1 MTRVDSLLAEKKKE
15 FTSLKVHSRHFKEL
29 KAFYRTC
36 RNAPLNILLLQKWAC
51 VAFETWIENICNIW
65 KVLFYSSTKWVSLL
79 LAVRSIKKYQHG
91 ERFFEGLVAFFQERQ
106 QLISTLSISEDYPE
120 QHFGRLHL
128 FSLPPFSN
136 AHHWH
141 WGGTL
146 RGVSTLKDKPN
157 IRLNFKGNHPLC
169 SLSSRLHLVGTFS
182 RYW

>member
-1 MTRVDSLLAEKKKE
+1 M
-15 FTSLKVHSRHFKEL
+15 HSRHFKEL

-91 ERFFEGLVAFFQERQ
+91 ERFFEELVAFFQERQ

-120 QHFGRLHL
+120 LHFGRLHL

-141 WGGTL
+141 WGGTV

-157 IRLNFKGNHPLC
+157 IRLSFKGNHPLC